1 MRRRLLTDRTSAG
14 DGPLWLRFRR
24 NLSIGLL
31 GSVLSVAV
39 RLAQTALLAK
49 ALSIDDFGRVLIV
62 TNLFVFLEAF
72 VGLRVSDLVFR
83 LFQPLEERGDARALQ
98 GLLLLSL
105 ALSLATGLVV
115 GVGVF
120 ALSPWISGR
129 FYGGVELAPLFKI
142 YACAAVPS
150 ALREVYE
157 PVLRIRDRFTSVVV
171 PQVLGGLATFAILAA
186 YLLKTDPYDLR
197 VVVAAFAVGVFVQ
210 TLPPL
215 ASALRLM
222 RASLVGIEVGA
233 AARSLGKYRRELWGT
248 LFHSN
253 VSGYLKFA
261 VNPGDV
267 FLLGLFSGPAQVA
280 LYGLARQLT
289 APLALLQTNAQTAVA
304 PEVMSL
310 VAARRFAQLRR
321 LVGRYVTAAAA
332 VGVFAVACG
341 LTLGGFV
348 INLLSRPEYAPALPV
363 FYVLL
368 IASSL
373 MLAAVVFRP
382 ASVGLDLMRWY
393 NAGLLLSACV
403 VFAFV
408 LAGGLDARRMAYAQ
422 LFGAL
427 IVRVACNVPVWARLR
442 ALAPRS
448 GKTTREESGEVV
460 TESK

>member
-1 MRRRLLTDRTSAG
+1 VSSSTHAHDR
-14 DGPLWLRFRR
+14 PLWLRFRR
-24 NLSIGLL
+24 NLSIGLV
-31 GSVLSVAV
+31 GSALLLAV
-39 RLAQTALLAK
+39 RLGQTALMAK
-49 ALSIDDFGRVLIV
+49 ALRIEDFGRVLIV

-98 GLLLLSL
+98 GLLLLCLS
-105 ALSLATGLVV
+105 LSLATGLVV
-115 GVGVF
+115 GGGVF
-120 ALSPWISGR
+120 ALSPWISER
-129 FYGGVELAPLFKI
+129 FYDSAGLAPLFKI
-142 YACAAVPS
+142 YACAALPY

-157 PVLRIRDRFTSVVV
+157 PVLRIRDRFKSVVV
-171 PQVLGGLATFAILAA
+171 PQVLGGLVTFATLALYFA
-186 YLLKTDPYDLR
+186 SVDSYDLR
-197 VVVAAFAVGVFVQ
+197 VVVAAFAAGVFVQ
-210 TLPPL
+210 TVPPL

-222 RASLVGIEVGA
+222 RASLVGIEVRA
-233 AARSLGKYRRELWGT
+233 AVRSLGKYRRELMGC

-267 FLLGLFSGPAQVA
+267 FLLGLFSTPAQVA

-310 VAARRFAQLRR
+310 VAARRFAQLRG
-321 LVGRYVTAAAA
+321 LVGRYVKAATAL
-332 VGVFAVACG
+332 GVAAVACG
-341 LTLGGFV
+341 LLLGSFA

-368 IASSL
+368 AAASL

-382 ASVGLDLMRWY
+382 VSVGLDLMRWY
-393 NAGLLLSACV
+393 NAGLFLSAGV
-403 VFAFV
+403 VFVFV

-422 LFGAL
+422 LAGAL
-427 IVRVACNVPVWARLR
+427 IVRVVCNVPVWARLR
-442 ALAPRS
+442 ALASRA
-448 GKTTREESGEVV
+448 GGLREESDEVLAGL
-460 TESK
+460 K

>member
-1 MRRRLLTDRTSAG
+1 MSLSAHARDR
-14 DGPLWLRFRR
+14 PLWLRFRR
-24 NLSIGLL
+24 NLSIGLV
-31 GSVLSVAV
+31 GSVLSLAV
-39 RLAQTALLAK
+39 RLGQTALLTK

-98 GLLLLSL
+98 GLLLLCL
-105 ALSLATGLVV
+105 CLSLLTGLLV

-120 ALSPWISGR
+120 ALSPWISRR
-129 FYGGVELAPLFKI
+129 FYEGAELAPLFKI
-142 YACAAVPS
+142 YACAALPS

-171 PQVLGGLATFAILAA
+171 PQVLGGLATLLILAA
-186 YLLKTDPYDLR
+186 YFTSAESYDLR
-197 VVVAAFAVGVFVQ
+197 VVVAAFAAGVFVQ
-210 TLPPL
+210 ALPPF
-215 ASALRLM
+215 ASVLRLM
-222 RASLVGIEVGA
+222 RASLAGIEVKA
-233 AARSLGKYRRELWGT
+233 AARSLGKYRRELVGC

-253 VSGYLKFA
+253 LSGYLKFA

-267 FLLGLFSGPAQVA
+267 FLLGLFSTPAQVA

-310 VAARRFAQLRR
+310 VAARRFGQLRR
-321 LVGRYVTAAAA
+321 LVGRYVAAATA
-332 VGVFAVACG
+332 VGGVAVACG
-341 LTLGGFV
+341 LLLGGFV
-348 INLLSRPEYAPALPV
+348 ITLLSRPEYASALPV

-368 IASSL
+368 VAAAA
-373 MLAAVVFRP
+373 MLAAVAFRP
-382 ASVGLDLMRWY
+382 VSVGLDLMRWY

-403 VFAFV
+403 VFVFIFA
-408 LAGGLDARRMAYAQ
+408 AGLDARRMAYAQ
-422 LFGAL
+422 LAGAL

-442 ALAPRS
+442 ALASRA
-448 GKTTREESGEVV
+448 GGTREESGAVV
-460 TESK
+460 RGSR

>member
-1 MRRRLLTDRTSAG
+1 MSLPPDARDR
-14 DGPLWLRFRR
+14 PLWLRFRR

-31 GSVLSVAV
+31 GSGLSLAV
-39 RLAQTALLAK
+39 RLGQTALLTR
-49 ALSIDDFGRVLIV
+49 ALKLDDFGRVLIV

-98 GLLLLSL
+98 GLLLLCL
-105 ALSLATGLVV
+105 ALSLLTGLLL

-120 ALSPWISGR
+120 ALSTWISER
-129 FYGGVELAPLFKI
+129 FYEGAELAPLFKI

-150 ALREVYE
+150 ALRELYE
-157 PVLRIRDRFTSVVV
+157 PVLRIRDRFASVVV
-171 PQVLGGLATFAILAA
+171 PQVLGGLATLAILAVYFA
-186 YLLKTDPYDLR
+186 SADAYDLR
-197 VVVAAFAVGVFVQ
+197 VVVAAFAAGVFVQ
-210 TLPPL
+210 ALPPL
-215 ASALRLM
+215 VSVLGMMSASP
-222 RASLVGIEVGA
+222 VGLGVKS
-233 AARSLGKYRRELWGT
+233 AARSLNKYRRELAGC

-267 FLLGLFSGPAQVA
+267 FLLGLFSTPAQVA
-280 LYGLARQLT
+280 LYGLARQFT

-321 LVGRYVTAAAA
+321 LAGRYVVAATA
-332 VGVFAVACG
+332 VGVAAVACG
-341 LTLGGFV
+341 LLLGGFA
-348 INLLSRPEYAPALPV
+348 IGLLSGPQYAPALPV

-368 IASSL
+368 FAASL

-382 ASVGLDLMRWY
+382 VSVGLDLMRWY
-393 NAGLLLSACV
+393 NSGLLLSACV

-422 LFGAL
+422 LAGAL
-427 IVRVACNVPVWARLR
+427 VVRVVCNVPVWARLR
-442 ALAPRS
+442 SLASRADS
-448 GKTTREESGEVV
+448 GGVV
-460 TESK
+460 AESK

>member
-1 MRRRLLTDRTSAG
+1 MTSILHAQDR
-14 DGPLWLRFRR
+14 PLWLRFRR

-31 GSVLSVAV
+31 GSVLSLAV
-39 RLAQTALLAK
+39 RLGQTALLTK

-98 GLLLLSL
+98 GLLLLCL
-105 ALSLATGLVV
+105 GLSLATGLLV

-120 ALSPWISGR
+120 ALSPWISER
-129 FYGGVELAPLFKI
+129 FYEGAGLTPLFKI
-142 YACAAVPS
+142 YACAALPY

-157 PVLRIRDRFTSVVV
+157 PVLRIRDRFTAVVL
-171 PQVLGGLATFAILAA
+171 PQVLGGLVTFVILAA
-186 YLLKTDPYDLR
+186 YFASADAYDLR
-197 VVVAAFAVGVFVQ
+197 VVVAAFAAGVFVQ
-210 TLPPL
+210 TVPPL
-215 ASALRLM
+215 ASVLRLM
-222 RASLVGIEVGA
+222 KASLTGIEVRS
-233 AARSLGKYRRELWGT
+233 AARSLDRYRRELLGC

-261 VNPGDV
+261 VNPGDL
-267 FLLGLFSGPAQVA
+267 FLLGLFSTPAQVA

-321 LVGRYVTAAAA
+321 LVGRYVAAATAA
-332 VGVFAVACG
+332 GVFAVACG
-341 LTLGGFV
+341 LLLGGFV
-348 INLLSRPEYAPALPV
+348 IEWLSRPEYASALPV

-368 IASSL
+368 AAAAL

-382 ASVGLDLMRWY
+382 VSVGLDLMRWY
-393 NAGLLLSACV
+393 NVGLLLSACV

-422 LFGAL
+422 LAGAFV
-427 IVRVACNVPVWARLR
+427 VRVVCNLPVWARLR
-442 ALAPRS
+442 SLAARA
-448 GKTTREESGEVV
+448 GETREGSSEVAS
-460 TESK
+460 ELK

>member
-1 MRRRLLTDRTSAG
+1 MSSIPRAH

-31 GSVLSVAV
+31 GSALSLAV
-39 RLAQTALLAK
+39 RLGQTALLTK
-49 ALSIDDFGRVLIV
+49 ALRIDDFGRVLIV

-83 LFQPLEERGDARALQ
+83 LFQPLEERGDAPALQ
-98 GLLLLSL
+98 GLLLLCL
-105 ALSLATGLVV
+105 ALSLATGLLVC
-115 GVGVF
+115 VGVF
-120 ALSPWISGR
+120 ALSPWISER

-142 YACAAVPS
+142 YACAALPY

-157 PVLRIRDRFTSVVV
+157 PVLRIRDRFASVVV
-171 PQVLGGLATFAILAA
+171 PQVLGGLATLAILAA
-186 YLLKTDPYDLR
+186 HFASADAYDLR
-197 VVVAAFAVGVFVQ
+197 VVVAAFAAGVFVQ

-222 RASLVGIEVGA
+222 RASLAGIEFSA
-233 AARSLGKYRRELWGT
+233 AARGLGKYRRELTGC

-267 FLLGLFSGPAQVA
+267 FLLGLFSTPAQVA

-321 LVGRYVTAAAA
+321 LAGRYVSAATA

-341 LTLGGFV
+341 LLLGRSAV
-348 INLLSRPEYAPALPV
+348 EWLSRPEYAPALPV

-368 IASSL
+368 FAAAL

-382 ASVGLDLMRWY
+382 VSVGLDLMRWY
-393 NAGLLLSACV
+393 NLGLLLSACA

-408 LAGGLDARRMAYAQ
+408 LAGGMGARRMAYAQ
-422 LFGAL
+422 LAGAL

-442 ALAPRS
+442 ALASRAGETRVGS
-448 GKTTREESGEVV
+448 GAAGSE
-460 TESK
+460 